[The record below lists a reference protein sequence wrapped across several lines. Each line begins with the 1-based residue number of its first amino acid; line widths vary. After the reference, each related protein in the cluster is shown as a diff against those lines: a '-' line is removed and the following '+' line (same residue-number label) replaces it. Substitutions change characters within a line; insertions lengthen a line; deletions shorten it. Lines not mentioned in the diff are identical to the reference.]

1 MQREQ
6 ITLEVPE
13 ELIQPEKIS
22 DLDTIFR
29 KLEAEV
35 WKLPK
40 TNEEKMV
47 DWSAKMNSYEIM
59 LLEQS
64 VLVFQNLIL
73 TRIKDR
79 VNKKPEKKMRT
90 DGENQ
95 ETEGTGTETDQG

>member
-47 DWSAKMNSYEIM
+47 DWSSKMNSYEIM

-79 VNKKPEKKMRT
+79 VNKKPEKKV
-90 DGENQ
+90 NNP
-95 ETEGTGTETDQG
+95 